1 MIHRLTTCSCIVYV
15 QFEKAR
21 IELLAFSLEHHLEDE
36 LEDNMEDEMEDGIPE
51 LVLSSPVVPN
61 PVSPDKPWA
70 AQSGES
76 RGSTLY
82 QPALAT
88 PNDDGLSQSIP
99 TAVSAVSGPSVE
111 LMDPPVPRPQSR
123 ALIAALRLG
132 NLCNAFEQ
140 EDLEEDIFPDVS
152 DEVNDRHQC
161 ASSKPA
167 LQRRRSSSQPVTAEE
182 VRRQTIWD
190 LAQRA

>member
-21 IELLAFSLEHHLEDE
+21 MELLTFSTQHQLEDE
-36 LEDNMEDEMEDGIPE
+36 MEDNLEDEIEDGIPE
-51 LVLSSPVVPN
+51 LVLSTPVVPN
-61 PVSPDKPWA
+61 PVSPVAPWA

-82 QPALAT
+82 LHALAT
-88 PNDDGLSQSIP
+88 PNDDGLSQSFP

-111 LMDPPVPRPQSR
+111 LMDQPVPRPQSR

-140 EDLEEDIFPDVS
+140 EDVEEDIFPYVS
-152 DEVNDRHQC
+152 DEVNERHQS
-161 ASSKPA
+161 APSKPP